1 MVKMKK
7 LPVCPL
13 RRAKTEKA
21 DSDKDSTKDANIT
34 GAIEGE
40 SNIQP
45 VVGPAEQPSQPKGES
60 NITGGNVTIVT
71 TPNSPSAKEE
81 SPQGTKK
88 KRAGVRLVRVRTY
101 SPPIQIINVSSRQER
116 RFQEKDIAKA
126 TLLFRDEVFMAP
138 SYFEFDEY
146 NRIIITY
153 CAQKEYRCVP
163 SLSH

>member
-21 DSDKDSTKDANIT
+21 GSDKKDSTKDANIT

-71 TPNSPSAKEE
+71 TPNSPSAKGEN
-81 SPQGTKK
+81 PQGTRK

-101 SPPIQIINVSSRQER
+101 SPPIQIINVSNTLEK

-126 TLLFRDEVFMAP
+126 
-138 SYFEFDEY
+138 
-146 NRIIITY
+146 ITG
-153 CAQKEYRCVP
+153 CGNV
-163 SLSH
+163 SHLVLIHP

>member
-1 MVKMKK
+1 MVRMKK
-7 LPVCPL
+7 LPACPL
-13 RRAKTEKA
+13 RRAMTEKA
-21 DSDKDSTKDANIT
+21 DSDKDSTEDANIT
-34 GAIEGE
+34 GPIAGE

-81 SPQGTKK
+81 NPQGRRK

-101 SPPIQIINVSSRQER
+101 SPPIQIINVSNKQEK

-126 TLLFRDEVFMAP
+126 
-138 SYFEFDEY
+138 
-146 NRIIITY
+146 ITT
-153 CAQKEYRCVP
+153 CGNVSHLVP
-163 SLSH
+163 IHQ

>member
-7 LPVCPL
+7 LPACPL
-13 RRAKTEKA
+13 RKAKTEKA
-21 DSDKDSTKDANIT
+21 DSDKDSPDGANII
-34 GAIEGE
+34 GAILGE

-45 VVGPAEQPSQPKGES
+45 VLDSGQPSKPMGES
-60 NITGGNVTIVT
+60 NITGGDVTIVT

-126 TLLFRDEVFMAP
+126 
-138 SYFEFDEY
+138 
-146 NRIIITY
+146 ITG
-153 CAQKEYRCVP
+153 CGNV
-163 SLSH
+163 SHPVLIHP

>member
-7 LPVCPL
+7 LPACPL

-21 DSDKDSTKDANIT
+21 DSDKDSPDGANII
-34 GAIEGE
+34 GAIAGE

-71 TPNSPSAKEE
+71 TPNSPSVTEN
-81 SPQGTKK
+81 PQGRRK

-101 SPPIQIINVSSRQER
+101 SPPIQIINVSNKQEK

-126 TLLFRDEVFMAP
+126 
-138 SYFEFDEY
+138 
-146 NRIIITY
+146 ITTY
-153 CAQKEYRCVP
+153 GNVSHSVP
-163 SLSH
+163 IHP

>member
-7 LPVCPL
+7 LLACPL

-21 DSDKDSTKDANIT
+21 DSDKDSPDGANII
-34 GAIEGE
+34 GAIAGE

-60 NITGGNVTIVT
+60 NITGGDVTIVT
-71 TPNSPSAKEE
+71 TPNSPSVTEN
-81 SPQGTKK
+81 PQGTRK

-101 SPPIQIINVSSRQER
+101 SPPIQIINVSNRQER

-126 TLLFRDEVFMAP
+126 
-138 SYFEFDEY
+138 
-146 NRIIITY
+146 ITG
-153 CAQKEYRCVP
+153 CGNV
-163 SLSH
+163 SHPVLIHP